1 MESLRNIAIVAHV
14 DHGKTTLVSQLMEQT
29 ETGKRTDVSELDNNA
44 LEKERGIT
52 ILAKNTA
59 INWDGI
65 KINLVDTPGH
75 ADFSGE
81 VERILSM
88 VDAVLVVVDSVE
100 GPMPQTRYVTEM
112 ALANDLYPIVVVN
125 KCDRPAARP
134 FWVLDQTFD
143 LFVQLGASDDQLD
156 FPTIFCSA
164 IEGYARL
171 DPQDDNMN
179 MDVLLNIIKDK
190 VPAPI
195 VKDGPLQMQISA
207 LDYSDYVGT
216 IGIGKVLRGKVSRN
230 TPVEVLNGTVKS
242 RRAKINDVL
251 GYSGLER
258 VSISEAQS
266 GDIIAITGI
275 SELKISDTI
284 CALDHPE
291 PLQALKVEEPT
302 ITVTVDVSDSPFA
315 GIEGKLIT
323 SRQIIERLEKEIIH
337 NVALRIELS
346 KDSTEVL
353 VSGRGELHLSVLFET
368 MRREGF
374 AFCVGKPQAIIKN
387 IDAVNHEP
395 YERAVIDVAEEYK
408 GKVMEQLGLRGGQ
421 LMDMSVDKSGENR
434 LEYLISSRGLMGY
447 RTEFLTATAGS
458 GRINTRFESY
468 QPMQS
473 AKLVK
478 RPNGVL
484 ISKETGKALA
494 FSIFNLQNR
503 GKMLIQPGE
512 QIFEGMIIGIH
523 SRDNDLVVNPLKGKQ
538 LTNIRAAGSDEN
550 IQLTP
555 PKTFT
560 LEQALEFIEDDE
572 FVDVTPSAIRVRKKI
587 LKEVDRKKMKSTK

>member
-14 DHGKTTLVSQLMEQT
+14 DHGKTTLVSKLMEQT
-29 ETGKRTDVSELDNNA
+29 ATGKRTDVSELDNNA

-59 INWDGI
+59 ITWDGI

-143 LFVQLGASDDQLD
+143 LFVQLGASDNQLD
-156 FPTIFCSA
+156 FPAIFCSA

-171 DPQDDNMN
+171 DPQDDDMN
-179 MDVLLNIIKDK
+179 MDVLLDIIKDK
-190 VPAPI
+190 VPAPF

-216 IGIGKVLRGKVSRN
+216 IGIGKVLRGEVSRN
-230 TPVEVLNGTVKS
+230 TPVEVLNGTEKS

-258 VSISEAQS
+258 VPISEAQS

-323 SRQIIERLEKEIIH
+323 SRQIIERLEKEIVH

-374 AFCVGKPQAIIKN
+374 AFCVGKPNAIIKN
-387 IDAVNHEP
+387 IEGVNHEP

-421 LMDMSVDKSGENR
+421 LRDMSVDKSGENR

-503 GKMLIQPGE
+503 GKC
-512 QIFEGMIIGIH
+512 
-523 SRDNDLVVNPLKGKQ
+523 
-538 LTNIRAAGSDEN
+538 
-550 IQLTP
+550 
-555 PKTFT
+555 
-560 LEQALEFIEDDE
+560 
-572 FVDVTPSAIRVRKKI
+572 
-587 LKEVDRKKMKSTK
+587 